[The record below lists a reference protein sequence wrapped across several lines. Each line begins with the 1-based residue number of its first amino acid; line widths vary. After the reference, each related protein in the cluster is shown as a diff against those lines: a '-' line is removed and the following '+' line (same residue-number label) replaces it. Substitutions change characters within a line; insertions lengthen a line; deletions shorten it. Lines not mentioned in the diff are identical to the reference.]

1 MIDFI
6 QVAVSGM
13 LLGGVYAL
21 LSVGLTLIFG
31 VVRIINFAHGEL
43 LMIGMYLSYLL
54 FASIGLNPYLS
65 VFLVA
70 PALFAIG
77 VIVQRLVIQPIQEA
91 SAMMKVFVTCGLFI
105 VLQNLALMVF
115 RGDYRTIQM
124 DISMAALKFSGIS
137 VSLPRLLAFVA
148 AVLIFGGLYLLL
160 KYTFVGKALRAV
172 AESRPMAELMGIRV
186 QRVNM
191 LAFGLGAALTGI
203 AGAFLLPFTSVY
215 PTIGSIYTLV
225 AFVVVVLG
233 GLGNMVGAFL
243 GGLFIGLI
251 ESFSG
256 TYISP
261 ALKEATY
268 FVIFILILLVRPQ
281 GLFGMGKGTEE
292 VGLK

>member
-6 QVAVSGM
+6 QVAVSGL

-31 VVRIINFAHGEL
+31 VVKIINFAHGEL
-43 LMIGMYLSYLL
+43 LMIGMYITYLL

-65 VFLVA
+65 VVIVA
-70 PALFAIG
+70 PALFLIG
-77 VIVQRLVIQPIQEA
+77 MVIQRLVIQPIQEA
-91 SAMMKVFVTCGLFI
+91 SAMMKIFATCGLFI
-105 VLQNLALMVF
+105 VLQNLALMIF

-124 DISMAALKFSGIS
+124 GMSMATINFSGVS
-137 VSLPRLLAFVA
+137 VSLPRLVTFAA
-148 AVLIFGGLYLLL
+148 AVIIFGLLYLMLR
-160 KYTFVGKALRAV
+160 YTFVGKALRAL
-172 AESRPMAELMGIRV
+172 AESRPMAQLMGIRV
-186 QRVNM
+186 YRLNL
-191 LAFGLGAALTGI
+191 LAFGIGAALTGI
-203 AGAFLLPFTSVY
+203 AGAFLLPFTYVY
-215 PTIGSIYTLV
+215 PTIGGIYTLI

-243 GGLFIGLI
+243 GGLSLGLI

>member
-1 MIDFI
+1 MVDFI
-6 QVAVSGM
+6 QVAVSGL

-21 LSVGLTLIFG
+21 MSVGLTLIFG

-43 LMIGMYLSYLL
+43 LMIGMYLSYFL
-54 FASIGLNPYLS
+54 FLGIGLNPYYS

-70 PALFAIG
+70 PSLFIG
-77 VIVQRLVIQPIQEA
+77 GVVIQRLVIQPIQEA

-105 VLQNLALMVF
+105 ALQNLALMLF
-115 RGDYRTIQM
+115 RGDYRNIQM
-124 DISMAALKFSGIS
+124 DISMATVNFSGVS
-137 VSLPRLLAFVA
+137 VSLPRLLAFGA
-148 AVLIFGGLYLLL
+148 AIVIFGALYLML
-160 KYTFVGKALRAV
+160 KYTFMGKALRAV
-172 AESRPMAELMGIRV
+172 AESRPMSQLMGIRV
-186 QRVNM
+186 QRMNL
-191 LAFGLGAALTGI
+191 LAFGIGSALTGI

>member
-1 MIDFI
+1 MVDFI
-6 QVAVSGM
+6 QVAVSGL

-43 LMIGMYLSYLL
+43 LMIGMYLSYFL
-54 FASIGLNPYLS
+54 FVGSGLNPYYSLI
-65 VFLVA
+65 LVA
-70 PALFAIG
+70 PALFLIG
-77 VIVQRLVIQPIQEA
+77 VVIQRLVIQPIQEA

-105 VLQNLALMVF
+105 ALQNLALMLF
-115 RGDYRTIQM
+115 RGDYRNIQM
-124 DISMAALKFSGIS
+124 DISMATVSFSGVS
-137 VSLPRLLAFVA
+137 VSLPRLLAFLA
-148 AVLIFGGLYLLL
+148 ALIIFGALSLML
-160 KYTFVGKALRAV
+160 KYTFMGKALRAV
-172 AESRPMAELMGIRV
+172 AESRPMAQLMGIRV
-186 QRVNM
+186 QRMNL
-191 LAFGLGAALTGI
+191 LAFGIGSALTGV

-215 PTIGSIYTLV
+215 PTIGGIYTLV

-268 FVIFILILLVRPQ
+268 FIIFILILLVRPQ

>member
-1 MIDFI
+1 MLDLI
-6 QVAVSGM
+6 QVAVSGL

-43 LMIGMYLSYLL
+43 LMIGMYITFWFFVLT
-54 FASIGLNPYLS
+54 GVNPYLS
-65 VFLVA
+65 VVA
-70 PALFAIG
+70 VIPALFLIG
-77 VIVQRLVIQPIQEA
+77 VIIQRLVIQPLQEA
-91 SAMMKVFVTCGLFI
+91 SAMMKVFATCGLFI

-115 RGDYRTIQM
+115 RGDYRTIQTSM
-124 DISMAALKFSGIS
+124 SMAILSFLGIS
-137 VSLPRLLAFVA
+137 VSLPRLFAFVA
-148 AVLIFGGLYLLL
+148 AVVIFGLLYVLIQ
-160 KYTFVGKALRAV
+160 YTFTGKALRAV
-172 AESRPMAELMGIRV
+172 AENRAMAQLMGIRV
-186 QRVNM
+186 QRLYL
-191 LAFGLGAALTGI
+191 LAFGIGAALTGV
-203 AGAFLLPFTSVY
+203 AGVFLLPFTYVY
-215 PTIGSIYTLV
+215 PSIGGIYTLV

-261 ALKEATY
+261 ALKEAAY

-292 VGLK
+292 VGLR